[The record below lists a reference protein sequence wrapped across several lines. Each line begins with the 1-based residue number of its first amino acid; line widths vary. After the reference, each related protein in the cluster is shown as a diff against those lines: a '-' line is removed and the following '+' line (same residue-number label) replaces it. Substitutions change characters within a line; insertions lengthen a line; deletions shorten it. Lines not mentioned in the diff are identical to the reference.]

1 MEKQNLKRGQASK
14 DVERLKGEEA
24 RDLGVADFFNTRDRS
39 RRGSGGLVEDTTK
52 VLNDE
57 VTVKERLYEDSHNVS
72 AIPAYVNPMFA
83 GIFLTAKRNKIT
95 ENGIYLP
102 TASYG
107 KGTDTDMDVD
117 FSEKQ
122 FVLAVGPHTQQ
133 VCVGMEVVLNMD
145 NFKKRLESNMAQK
158 LSKEFEYI
166 LPIEVIEG
174 TEYLY
179 VSERDIKYISNTNGI
194 LKIKDNV

>member
-83 GIFLTAKRNKIT
+83 GIFLTAKRNKI
-95 ENGIYLP
+95 
-102 TASYG
+102 

-194 LKIKDNV
+194 LK

>member
-1 MEKQNLKRGQASK
+1 MESNLKTGQVSK
-14 DVERLKGEEA
+14 DMKRLKGEEA
-24 RDLGVADFFNTRDRS
+24 KDLGVQDFFSKRDRS
-39 RRGSGGLVEDTTK
+39 NRGASGLVQDTSEI
-52 VLNDE
+52 LNE
-57 VTVKERLYEDSHNVS
+57 EGTVKERLYEDSHNVS
-72 AIPAYVNPMFA
+72 AIPGYVSPMFA

-122 FVLAVGPHTQQ
+122 YVLAVGPHTQQ
-133 VCVGMEVVLNMD
+133 VCPGMEIVLNMD

-179 VSERDIKYISNTNGI
+179 VSERDIKYILNTNGI
-194 LKIKDNV
+194 IK

>member
-1 MEKQNLKRGQASK
+1 MESNLKTGQVSK
-14 DVERLKGEEA
+14 DMKRLKGEEA
-24 RDLGVADFFNTRDRS
+24 TDLGVQDFFSKRDRS
-39 RRGSGGLVEDTTK
+39 NRGASGLVEDTTQ

-57 VTVKERLYEDSHNVS
+57 VTVKERLYEESQNVN

-83 GIFLTAKRNKIT
+83 GIFLTARRNKIT

-117 FSEKQ
+117 FSDKQ

-133 VCVGMEVVLNMD
+133 VCPGMEVVLNME

-179 VSERDIKYISNTNGI
+179 VSERDIKYVSNTNGI
-194 LKIKDNV
+194 LKSKDNV